1 MIRIFILRRDISL
14 QFTNPLVE
22 EYLNKNGI
30 SYTRNPLAADVL
42 ASISSRFRS
51 YRLVSKLFFFKKFI
65 VWANEPRLDHN
76 TENFSERNRVM
87 MNVYSGNVFLHNL
100 HFLGAYHDDFSNALG
115 IDLQSPPGTPL
126 TVQKL
131 GAKQKFCAAFIGYRD
146 PQNSQLFCGGR
157 DIDLFVRRQNLAL
170 FLYERRKADIIGNDW
185 PASVATLESSRYE
198 SGNTTWWD
206 RKLAL
211 LQDYKFNICFE
222 NTAYPHYCTEK
233 IWHAIAA
240 GCLPIYYGAGTAIY
254 ETFPENSFVDAA
266 QFETHEDL
274 LSFLENISPA
284 EHIARYNTCLEVMHR
299 ACTQRLE
306 SAHADSI
313 ILEQFVSNVRQLV
326 GN

>member
-1 MIRIFILRRDISL
+1 MIKIFILRRGISF
-14 QFTNPLVE
+14 QFTNSLVE
-22 EYLNKNGI
+22 KYLNKNDI
-30 SYTRNPLAADVL
+30 SYTRNPLGADVL

-51 YRLVSKLFFFKKFI
+51 YQLVSKLFFFKKFI
-65 VWANEPRLDHN
+65 VWTNEPRLDCN
-76 TENFSERNRVM
+76 IENFSDRNRVI

-115 IDLQSPPGTPL
+115 IDLQSPPGAPL
-126 TVQKL
+126 TAQKL
-131 GAKQKFCAAFIGYRD
+131 RGKQKFCAAVIGYRD
-146 PQNSQLFCGGR
+146 PQNSQLFLGGR

-170 FLYERRKADIIGNDW
+170 FLYEHHRADIIGSDW
-185 PASVATLESSRYE
+185 PAGVATLESSGYE

-233 IWHAIAA
+233 IWHAIAG

-254 ETFPENSFVDAA
+254 ETFPENSFVDAS
-266 QFETHEDL
+266 QFDTNEDL
-274 LSFLENISPA
+274 LAFLENISPA

-306 SAHADSI
+306 SANADPV
-313 ILEQFVSNVRQLV
+313 ILEQFVNNIRQLV